1 MVHSVKVCCVSK
13 TKLCIPN
20 QVVPLTV
27 FLRIILKLL
36 ILTPLFY
43 KNYTT
48 ISDISSRN
56 VQHRLLIIPKERENL
71 SCSMKNIPMLRENS
85 CFLKNTEKSSQS
97 SKEREWYELR
107 STKYP
112 RRVKEL
118 VPVEKNLIALVKNII
133 FRKVKAFPGKAI
145 ARYKNEQN
153 L

>member
-1 MVHSVKVCCVSK
+1 MWCVKHAWCHQFSRGYLLQEGVKWIFCVLCYNVEKKHVVANLTIMVHSVEVCCVSK

-56 VQHRLLIIPKERENL
+56 VQHRLLIIPMERENL
-71 SCSMKNIPMLRENS
+71 SCSMKNIPMLCENS
-85 CFLKNTEKSSQS
+85 CFLKNTEKSS
-97 SKEREWYELR
+97 
-107 STKYP
+107 
-112 RRVKEL
+112 
-118 VPVEKNLIALVKNII
+118 
-133 FRKVKAFPGKAI
+133 
-145 ARYKNEQN
+145 
-153 L
+153 